1 MTTPTRVYNGGGHQK
16 KEVNR
21 IFLRCLIV
29 GIGKEQTMYSAAE
42 KRFIRTNR
50 LTIVVLFLVI
60 LAGGVVRSTGSG
72 MGCPDWPKCFNRVIP
87 PTDVSQLPADYETQY
102 IEGRIKKNE
111 RFASVIERFGYHKL
125 ADEIRH
131 DESIL
136 KHEEF
141 NAAKTWTEYINRL
154 AGVTAGFFM
163 LFTAFYSLKYWKK
176 KKSITIWSVLNLIV
190 VVIQA
195 WLGSIVV
202 STNLTPWVIT
212 VHMLLALVIVCIAIQ
227 TYYWATHVSQPL
239 IPQNEEVRSIKKWA
253 FLGLILLVI
262 QVVFGTDVRE
272 VIDHLKHQPI
282 ERSHWIASIGTP
294 YHVHRFLAYVTLALA
309 IYLYYRMG
317 RLNGPFRLQVK
328 YANLALVLV
337 ILQMVSG
344 IVLARFSVPAFA
356 QTFHLV
362 AASLL
367 VGAQYYLLLL
377 LSPPKSGN
385 RSVEARGN

>member
-1 MTTPTRVYNGGGHQK
+1 
-16 KEVNR
+16 
-21 IFLRCLIV
+21 
-29 GIGKEQTMYSAAE
+29 MYSAAE
-42 KRFIRTNR
+42 KRFIRINR
-50 LTIVVLFLVI
+50 ITIGVLFLVI

-87 PTDVSQLPADYETQY
+87 PTDVSQLPADYETHY
-102 IEGRIKKNE
+102 VEGRIEKNE
-111 RFASVIERFGYHKL
+111 RFASLIERFGYHKL

-136 KHEEF
+136 QHEEF

-176 KKSITIWSVLNLIV
+176 KRAITIWSVLNLIV

-227 TYYWATHVSQPL
+227 TYYWATQASRVA
-239 IPQNEEVRSIKKWA
+239 IPQNAAFRSIRKLA
-253 FLGLILLVI
+253 FVGLILLVV

-272 VIDHLKHQPI
+272 VIDHLRQQPI
-282 ERSHWIASIGTP
+282 ERSNWITSIGTP
-294 YHVHRFLAYVTLALA
+294 YHVHRFLAYVTLAVS
-309 IYLYYRMG
+309 IYLYYRMRKLEG
-317 RLNGPFRLQVK
+317 QFSLQVK
-328 YANLALVLV
+328 YATFALVLV

-367 VGAQYYLLLL
+367 VGAHYYLLLL
-377 LSPPKSGN
+377 LSPPKSVD
-385 RSVEARGN
+385 RSAETRGN